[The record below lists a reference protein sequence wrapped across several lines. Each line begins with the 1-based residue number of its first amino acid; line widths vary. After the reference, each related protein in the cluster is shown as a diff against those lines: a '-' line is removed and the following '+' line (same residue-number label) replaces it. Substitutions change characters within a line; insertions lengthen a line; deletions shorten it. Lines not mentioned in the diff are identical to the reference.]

1 MTLSIP
7 LLQLQVHIEITLR
20 SDEAPAPAPAPQHNW
35 DEVRQQQV
43 FHLLYGAAP
52 PRR

>member
-7 LLQLQVHIEITLR
+7 LLQLQVHIEITRR
-20 SDEAPAPAPAPQHNW
+20 SDEVPAPVPQHNW